1 MISRA
6 GVRRPPPQLPGRY
19 KKTSA
24 KKNTSLIASA
34 IDVAGSN
41 NEPAVTNG
49 IDGNKGDISIKGLQ
63 GQVGGN
69 NKGNNSNDDDI
80 GKSDGKVGNDN
91 NGNGGINKDESAVT
105 NKTDGSKGNSSIKGQ
120 QGEVGG
126 DNKCGD
132 SNDADIDK
140 ADGKVGNDNN
150 GNGGINSNEVDDPD
164 SEDASS
170 ASSGSEGFVVD
181 AVNEPG
187 QCAWMSAHHC
197 ICADQAASE
206 CKGNSTEQCLCKVHH
221 DYLLFWEC
229 TQPVTMVCVQ
239 FIIHNSR

>member
-41 NEPAVTNG
+41 NEPEVTNG

-80 GKSDGKVGNDN
+80 GKS
-91 NGNGGINKDESAVT
+91 
-105 NKTDGSKGNSSIKGQ
+105 
-120 QGEVGG
+120 
-126 DNKCGD
+126 
-132 SNDADIDK
+132 
-140 ADGKVGNDNN
+140 DGKVGNDNN

-229 TQPVTMVCVQ
+229 TQPVTMVCSATPKRHDLFGVS
-239 FIIHNSR
+239 NSSSTIPGKRFDGILEGEVSSVLIKKP